1 MSLRIIRKVK
11 KYAVVSKY
19 GYCYIVRDK
28 KWKQYIKRKH
38 QWQTS
43 LGANYFQKDWSNF
56 MHPDDFLIDMITQGK
71 ARTDADDMRWLLQ
84 KVETLFFMNKEKDKQ
99 IKLDKEE
106 KERLREKIAQLEIQS
121 SIVDVDISSLR
132 RLYA

>member
-1 MSLRIIRKVK
+1 
-11 KYAVVSKY
+11 
-19 GYCYIVRDK
+19 
-28 KWKQYIKRKH
+28 
-38 QWQTS
+38 
-43 LGANYFQKDWSNF
+43 

-71 ARTDADDMRWLLQ
+71 ARIDADDMRWLLQ

-106 KERLREKIAQLEIQS
+106 KERLRKKIAQLEIQS
-121 SIVDVDISSLR
+121 NIVDVDISSLR

>member
-1 MSLRIIRKVK
+1 
-11 KYAVVSKY
+11 
-19 GYCYIVRDK
+19 
-28 KWKQYIKRKH
+28 
-38 QWQTS
+38 
-43 LGANYFQKDWSNF
+43 

-71 ARTDADDMRWLLQ
+71 ARIDADDMRWLLQ

-106 KERLREKIAQLEIQS
+106 KERLRKKIAQLEIQS

>member
-1 MSLRIIRKVK
+1 
-11 KYAVVSKY
+11 
-19 GYCYIVRDK
+19 
-28 KWKQYIKRKH
+28 
-38 QWQTS
+38 
-43 LGANYFQKDWSNF
+43 

-71 ARTDADDMRWLLQ
+71 ARIDADDMRWLLQ

>member
-1 MSLRIIRKVK
+1 
-11 KYAVVSKY
+11 
-19 GYCYIVRDK
+19 
-28 KWKQYIKRKH
+28 
-38 QWQTS
+38 
-43 LGANYFQKDWSNF
+43 

-106 KERLREKIAQLEIQS
+106 KERLRKKIAQLEIQS